1 MTNFTPAAELK
12 VVDGMILSIEQTLAE
27 FDDPYTKSELYRE
40 LSAYHARKASLVLAI
55 PESTEAHTSVND
67 ELDGIRPEDLP
78 EHSGSDV
85 FEAVETP
92 VEEVA
97 EHATESTV
105 DIDDDPNL
113 PTVAPSFYETVHSDT
128 LSEDEND
135 EDEYQAAE
143 ALSSGTAGAPP
154 AAYNVDLVPNGASSF
169 DTSELDEVPNVNS
182 VKDEDDEEFN
192 RIIQESE
199 AEAESN

>member
-1 MTNFTPAAELK
+1 MTNLTPAAELK

-40 LSAYHARKASLVLAI
+40 LSAYHARKASLVSAI
-55 PESTEAHTSVND
+55 PESTEAQTVANN

-78 EHSGSDV
+78 EHSGSDA

-97 EHATESTV
+97 EHSTESTV
-105 DIDDDPNL
+105 DIDDDPDL
-113 PTVAPSFYETVHSDT
+113 PTVAPSFYETVHRDTPSEGESD
-128 LSEDEND
+128 EGEH
-135 EDEYQAAE
+135 QAADD
-143 ALSSGTAGAPP
+143 LSYDAAGAPP
-154 AAYNVDLVPNGASSF
+154 AAYNVDLVPDGESSF
-169 DTSELDEVPNVNS
+169 DTSELDEVPS
-182 VKDEDDEEFN
+182 LDSIKDEDDEEFN
-192 RIIQESE
+192 RIIHESE